1 MRNYLLS
8 HLKNILYREPSFI
21 LKYYLHKCTADFSN
35 LPSYVFMADGKMA
48 HGGLFDRLKGLV
60 TIYAIAK
67 IKSERF
73 AIYFK
78 DPFSLDSF
86 LVPNQYDWRAKD
98 NEIIYSYPHT
108 RPVIAYSE
116 YNTPDRLFQDRK
128 GQTHDYFGS
137 DILERIN
144 QKYGTSFEWTALYH
158 ELFKPSDYLM
168 KHVDEV
174 KVEIGAQYFAIHLRF
189 MNLLGDKVESQK
201 DTKLSEGE
209 RKKLINS
216 CVSKIGEL
224 CSSMKLRPV
233 VFSDS
238 MVFLQEVKKK
248 LPEVYIVSG
257 NARHIGTAGKT
268 TDDENLKL
276 FTDMYLMVDAQK
288 VYSIVGKGLY
298 HSAFPEYSAKI
309 GNKPFERI
317 SL

>member
-21 LKYYLHKCTADFSN
+21 LKYYLRKCTADFSN

-60 TIYAIAK
+60 SIYAIAR
-67 IKSERF
+67 IKSKRF

-78 DPFSLDSF
+78 NPFSLDRF
-86 LVPNQYDWRAKD
+86 LEPNQYDWRVKD

-108 RPVIAYSE
+108 RPIIAYSE
-116 YNTPDRLFQDRK
+116 FRNPWRLFKSYQ
-128 GQTHDYFGS
+128 GQTHFYFGN
-137 DILERIN
+137 DILDCIN
-144 QKYGTSFEWTALYH
+144 QKHGTSFEWPALYH
-158 ELFKPSDYLM
+158 ELFKPSNYLM

-174 KVEIGAQYFAIHLRF
+174 KADIGAHYFAIHLRF

-201 DTKLSEGE
+201 DTKLSEEE
-209 RKKLINS
+209 RMELINS
-216 CVSKIGEL
+216 CVSKIEQL
-224 CSSMKLRPV
+224 CSSMKFRAV

-238 MVFLQEVKKK
+238 MVFLQEVKKE
-248 LPEVYIVSG
+248 LPEVYVVSG

-298 HSAFPEYSAKI
+298 PSAFPMYSAKI
-309 GNKPFERI
+309 GNKPFERVE
-317 SL
+317 L